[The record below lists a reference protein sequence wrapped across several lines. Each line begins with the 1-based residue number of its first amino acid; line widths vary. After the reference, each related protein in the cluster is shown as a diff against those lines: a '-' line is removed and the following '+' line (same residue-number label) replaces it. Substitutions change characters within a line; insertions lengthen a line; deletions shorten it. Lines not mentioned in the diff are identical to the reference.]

1 MLLENKLM
9 IAIVISIL
17 FVTSCSNEMSNES
30 SGDRKDAE
38 IYAEFVDSLENSSRG
53 NWREKL

>member
-1 MLLENKLM
+1 MLFENKLM
-9 IAIVISIL
+9 IAFVISIL

-38 IYAEFVDSLENSSRG
+38 IYAEFVDSLESTDG
-53 NWREKL
+53 KLSLIHI